1 MNTYAQ
7 AGQRIVDRFDLLYP
21 YEYQPSDHASVWVAR
36 DVVLSRHVRA
46 IVVDPDSARAQATID
61 AAHRASLVA
70 DPHLVSIVQVDSE
83 DLAIITEIPPGKPL
97 AQHLIGTPLP
107 PEQVAAIMGETSS
120 AIAAAARRG
129 VRHLHCTA
137 DTIFLTQEGDVI
149 VDGLGVYGALAGA
162 DTSKDRADLDRDEA
176 RGLTVLCASLL
187 LGRGFPEPAKH
198 DAVIAE
204 ALLLDLPPVL
214 DSLLSRESQG
224 QGAASPADLTRA
236 LVPWKEIDVATLPA
250 PAAAPEA
257 EAVPSVPD
265 IPLIPVV
272 APKPAHPK
280 WPALRPDDAADPAA
294 GEPAHGDPATEESA
308 EAAAPEAGETLATD
322 VTPAG
327 EATEEIP
334 ATGEAEA
341 TNDDPAAGEAR
352 ADGSGGVAAPAN
364 EEQARQPAE
373 TTAEA
378 AHVVDEVLGLNGE
391 GKLSSPVEWPGLP
404 TQPDEPKA
412 GPKRVSVLDSAITE
426 TERITRTSMSDQ
438 GAEPAPTTEPVA
450 AAEPPTEPLAKPAHT
465 DLAGLMPAAA
475 KPAAD
480 AATSAA
486 APKPTLAEYERER
499 KKKLDVSKV
508 VLPLFM
514 IGVVFFGWL
523 GLRTLTAPVSE
534 VTLMDPD
541 TNLAATNEATPT
553 PKPTEAE
560 PTPTPKPTAAP
571 AIATA
576 ALVSPDA
583 GLLRG
588 TDPATQDNPSSVP
601 LAVDGNAETSWKSW
615 TYTSPDM
622 SPMSGI
628 GLYVELKQEAT
639 ITEVTLDTAGNS
651 GGNIQIRDTVKEAPS
666 AGKVLAEGPVDG
678 STTFTLS
685 EPLTAT
691 SFIIWITELPKNSS
705 GEPQIIV
712 SEIHVK

>member
-7 AGQRIVDRFDLLYP
+7 AGQRIVNRFDLLYP

-46 IVVDPDSARAQATID
+46 IVVDPASARARATID

-107 PEQVAAIMGETSS
+107 PEHVAAIMGETSS

-129 VRHLHCTA
+129 VRHLQCTA

-224 QGAASPADLTRA
+224 QGAASPADLTRS
-236 LVPWKEIDVATLPA
+236 LVPWKEIDVAALPA
-250 PAAAPEA
+250 PAPEAEA

-280 WPALRPDDAADPAA
+280 WPALRPDDAADSAA
-294 GEPAHGDPATEESA
+294 GEPATEDSA
-308 EAAAPEAGETLATD
+308 EAAAPEAGETLATALA
-322 VTPAG
+322 PAG

-334 ATGEAEA
+334 ATGEV
-341 TNDDPAAGEAR
+341 DGAG
-352 ADGSGGVAAPAN
+352 SVAAPAN

-378 AHVVDEVLGLNGE
+378 AHVVDEALGLNGE

-404 TQPDEPKA
+404 TEPDESKV
-412 GPKRVSVLDSAITE
+412 GPKRVSVLDSAFTE
-426 TERITRTSMSDQ
+426 PERITRTSMSEQ
-438 GAEPAPTTEPVA
+438 GAESAPATEPVA
-450 AAEPPTEPLAKPAHT
+450 AAEP
-465 DLAGLMPAAA
+465 
-475 KPAAD
+475 AAD
-480 AATSAA
+480 PATFTA
-486 APKPTLAEYERER
+486 APKPTLAEYESER

-508 VLPLFM
+508 VLPLFA
-514 IGVVFFGWL
+514 IGVAFFGWL

-541 TNLAATNEATPT
+541 TNLAATSEPTPT
-553 PKPTEAE
+553 AKPTEAE
-560 PTPTPKPTAAP
+560 PTPTPKPTATP

-639 ITEVTLDTAGNS
+639 ITEVTLDTAGNT

-666 AGKVLAEGPVDG
+666 AGKVLAEGLVDA

>member
-70 DPHLVSIVQVDSE
+70 DPHLVSIVQVDAE

-257 EAVPSVPD
+257 
-265 IPLIPVV
+265 
-272 APKPAHPK
+272 
-280 WPALRPDDAADPAA
+280 
-294 GEPAHGDPATEESA
+294 
-308 EAAAPEAGETLATD
+308 GETLATD
-322 VTPAG
+322 VAPVG

-438 GAEPAPTTEPVA
+438 GADSAPATEPVA
-450 AAEPPTEPLAKPAHT
+450 AAEPPTEPLDKPAHT

-486 APKPTLAEYERER
+486 AKPTLAEYERER